1 MSELIKKDVGLKV
14 ISLFFAVVLWFF
26 VLDSSNPV
34 ISHDFNIPLKIEN
47 EESLK
52 ENGFV
57 IVNRNFP
64 RNISV
69 NIKGRQNKISTLDAN
84 DIEAKIDLEKID
96 DVDTKSLHIDVY
108 IHKEGFSI
116 ESITPG
122 TVNFELE
129 KVEKNSFPVN
139 VVIEGKPKE
148 NYKLIGVSSTPETIF
163 IEATD
168 SVVNSIGEIKVFV
181 DVSNITS
188 EMVVQKEC
196 VVYDV
201 NGEVLEDEELIFN
214 VNVEIEMAKEVPIV
228 PVVKGKPAKNYIDGV
243 HKVLPNKALIT
254 GPPDVIEWI
263 DNVKTEEIDIE
274 NANQSMTKM
283 VDLNIPEG
291 VRLVDTSEN
300 VYVDVIIEK
309 IAVREFTVKS
319 WDLVIENAVIDDS
332 LVYDIPETDI
342 NISIQGRKEELERI
356 SVSSLKPSIDVEG
369 LKEGKHKRTLKVV
382 LPRTVDLLEDYEIE
396 VVINKNEDL
405 DEE

>member
-1 MSELIKKDVGLKV
+1 M
-14 ISLFFAVVLWFF
+14 
-26 VLDSSNPV
+26 
-34 ISHDFNIPLKIEN
+34 
-47 EESLK
+47 
-52 ENGFV
+52 
-57 IVNRNFP
+57 
-64 RNISV
+64 
-69 NIKGRQNKISTLDAN
+69 
-84 DIEAKIDLEKID
+84 
-96 DVDTKSLHIDVY
+96 
-108 IHKEGFSI
+108 
-116 ESITPG
+116 
-122 TVNFELE
+122 
-129 KVEKNSFPVN
+129 
-139 VVIEGKPKE
+139 
-148 NYKLIGVSSTPETIF
+148 SSTPETIF

-309 IAVREFTVKS
+309 
-319 WDLVIENAVIDDS
+319 
-332 LVYDIPETDI
+332 
-342 NISIQGRKEELERI
+342 
-356 SVSSLKPSIDVEG
+356 
-369 LKEGKHKRTLKVV
+369 
-382 LPRTVDLLEDYEIE
+382 
-396 VVINKNEDL
+396 
-405 DEE
+405 